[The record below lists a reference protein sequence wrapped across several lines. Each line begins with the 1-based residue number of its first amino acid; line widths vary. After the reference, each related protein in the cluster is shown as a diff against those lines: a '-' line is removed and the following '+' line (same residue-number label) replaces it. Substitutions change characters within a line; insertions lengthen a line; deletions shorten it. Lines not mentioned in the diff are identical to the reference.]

1 MNAAPACARV
11 SWVAWLAR
19 GLAAACLLLAA
30 AGGSARA
37 DGTFQHVVREGET
50 LASIARLYYGD
61 PKREGV
67 LVAENGLGSLGG
79 TNVTAGMRLVV
90 PWTHYHR
97 VREGETWA
105 TIAERYYGEASRAF
119 VLLDANKASRRGQP
133 AVGAELLIPYPLR
146 VVADQND
153 TVQSIAAAFLGG
165 SSKKNVSM
173 LMRFGRAKKGK
184 LVRGQ
189 VVLVPMGD
197 LTLSEEGKRAI
208 EVQSGRIVEGGD
220 VRAVQQW
227 AEERI
232 PEALAHE
239 RAGEYPECVALASR
253 LLGTGKLAATQVVTL
268 QRVLGSAYVALGRPQ
283 LAAEAF
289 REALRLQPDL
299 ELSRIETSPKVL
311 RAFEAG
317 KELLAREPKEPDP
330 PAAPAADAE

>member
-1 MNAAPACARV
+1 M
-11 SWVAWLAR
+11 
-19 GLAAACLLLAA
+19 
-30 AGGSARA
+30 
-37 DGTFQHVVREGET
+37 
-50 LASIARLYYGD
+50 
-61 PKREGV
+61 
-67 LVAENGLGSLGG
+67 
-79 TNVTAGMRLVV
+79 
-90 PWTHYHR
+90 
-97 VREGETWA
+97 
-105 TIAERYYGEASRAF
+105 
-119 VLLDANKASRRGQP
+119 LLDANKASRRGQP